1 MTSVASDS
9 PQLGPIQVQER
20 IALLDVLRGFAIL
33 GILLVNHNLAAPEVQ
48 ALFPS
53 TVNHLGPAAINVLG
67 LWKFWPLF
75 ALLFGVGLAIQ
86 IERAEARGQNLI
98 PLYLRRLFFL
108 AVFGFFLE
116 CFIDVPFLFFLAVA
130 GVSALFVGFLLR
142 RRRVFWL
149 LFVAPFFLAVNL
161 GTESWDLPLAPP
173 DVSEAEVAARIEGFR
188 AVLLE
193 GEAHAASWNAEKL
206 IERIGRNLRWYKR
219 QLSGGILGTVVGK
232 TDMVFFMLLGI
243 FLWRTG
249 VLRNAERNR
258 RLFFKLFLATLL
270 IGLPVSVYTA
280 HTLHNSILTVFGL
293 GSHPTQLQRT
303 LFLPLMAVSSLGM
316 SLAYMA
322 AFSLLCGRKLWKYLE
337 YAFAPVGRMAL
348 TNYALQDLLPA
359 LVFGEYTPGIHWTSF
374 AVWPRIFLFLGLF
387 ILQVLFSR
395 AWLRRF
401 RFGPFEW
408 LWRSLTY
415 WNLQPMR
422 VRTSSPTT

>member
-1 MTSVASDS
+1 MTSAASDS
-9 PQLGPIQVQER
+9 SRLSPVQSQER
-20 IALLDVLRGFAIL
+20 IVLLDVLRGFAIL
-33 GILLVNHNLAAPEVQ
+33 GILLVGNNLNVLQVQ

-53 TVNHLGPAAINVLG
+53 TGNLLGQATIDVLG

-116 CFIDVPFLFFLAVA
+116 SFISVPYLFFLAVA
-130 GVSALFVGFLLR
+130 GVPALFVGFLLR

-149 LFVAPFFLAVNL
+149 LFVALFFLAVNL
-161 GTESWDLPLAPP
+161 GTESWNPPPGPP

-206 IERIGRNLRWYKR
+206 IERIGGNLRWYKR
-219 QLSGGILGTVVGK
+219 QLSGGILGAVVGK
-232 TDMVFFMLLGI
+232 TDLVFFMLLGI

-258 RLFFKLFLATLL
+258 RLFLKLFLATLL
-270 IGLPVSVYTA
+270 VGLPVSVYTA
-280 HTLHNSILTVFGL
+280 HTLHNGMLSALGL
-293 GSHPTQLQRT
+293 GSYPSELQVA

-322 AFSLLCGRKLWKYLE
+322 AFSLLSGRKLWKYLE

-374 AVWPRIFLFLGLF
+374 GVWPRIFLFLGLF

-395 AWLRRF
+395 AWLKRF

-422 VRTSSPTT
+422 AER